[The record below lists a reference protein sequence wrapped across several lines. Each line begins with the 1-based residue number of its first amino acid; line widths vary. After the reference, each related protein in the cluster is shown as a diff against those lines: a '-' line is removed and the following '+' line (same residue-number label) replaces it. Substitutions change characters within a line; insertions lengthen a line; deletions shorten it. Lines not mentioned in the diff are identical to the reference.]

1 LAEICKKNKKLKRE
15 KFDAMKYF
23 GTDGMR
29 GTFGHFPANE
39 FCFNILA
46 QALERFCG
54 RLERVVV
61 GRDPRLSGEAI
72 RNFLIAGFSP
82 GVEIVD
88 VGVVTSPLL
97 SRAVGATGADFGL
110 MITASHNPAADNGV
124 KIFDRAGAK
133 LSRGAEVQIESLMD
147 GITAVVRNRGHKITP
162 HCVAGDYAVDGRIF
176 KNFSKIVIDC
186 AHGAAVEFARKSYRF
201 PAIDWI
207 GDAPDGGNIN
217 GGCGSEYP
225 ELLAREVCERGADLG
240 IAHDGDG
247 DRLLLCD
254 GRGNVLP
261 GEIILGI
268 IAIYL
273 QKIKALAGQKIV
285 TTLVSNGGLA
295 LALRERGIGVDYS
308 DVGDRNVAEKM
319 RDLGCNFGGERSGHL
334 IFSDRAPTSD
344 GIQSALLFLEA
355 VDYLRIPPAEIAG
368 FMPLFP
374 RMSCDIVVKKKIPL
388 EQLPGLSDSIAAWE
402 RRLGGEGKIFI
413 RYSGTENKLRLLV
426 EANSSPLAEKI
437 MKDLKN
443 NIENCSK
450 II

>member
-1 LAEICKKNKKLKRE
+1 
-15 KFDAMKYF
+15 MKYF
-23 GTDGMR
+23 GTDGIR

-46 QALERFCG
+46 QALERFHG
-54 RLERVVV
+54 QLARVII
-61 GRDPRLSGEAI
+61 GRDPRLSGKAI
-72 RNFLIAGFSP
+72 KNFLIAGFSA

-88 VGVVTSPLL
+88 AGIVTSPLL
-97 SRAVGATGADFGL
+97 SRAVGATGSDFGL

-147 GITAVVRNRGHKITP
+147 GIAAIARNRGHRIVT
-162 HCVAGDYAVDGRIF
+162 HCVAGEYVSGGRIF
-176 KNFSKIVIDC
+176 KNFSKVVIDC

-217 GGCGSEYP
+217 GRCGSEYP

-254 GRGNVLP
+254 GSGNILP

-273 QKIKALAGQKIV
+273 QNMGHLAGQKMV

-295 LALRERGIGVDYS
+295 LALEERGIGVGYS

-319 RDLGCNFGGERSGHL
+319 RDLGCNLGGESSGHV

-344 GIQSALLFLEA
+344 GIQTALLFLEA
-355 VDYLRIPPAEIAG
+355 VDCLRIPPAEMAK
-368 FMPLFP
+368 FVPLFP
-374 RMSCDIVVKKKIPL
+374 KISCDIVVKKKIPL
-388 EQLPGLSDSIAAWE
+388 EQLPEIGDSIAAWE

-426 EANSSPLAEKI
+426 EASSMPLAEKI
-437 MKDLKN
+437 MKNLKN
-443 NIENCSK
+443 NIESSNK

>member
-1 LAEICKKNKKLKRE
+1 
-15 KFDAMKYF
+15 MKYF

-29 GTFGHFPANE
+29 GAFGRFPADE

-46 QALERFCG
+46 QALERFHG
-54 RLERVVV
+54 RLAQVII

-72 RNFLIAGFSP
+72 KNFLIAGFSA

-88 VGVVTSPLL
+88 AGVVISPLL
-97 SRAVGATGADFGL
+97 SRAVSATESDFGL

-133 LSRGAEVQIESLMD
+133 LSRGAELQIELLMD
-147 GITAVVRNRGHKITP
+147 GIAASIENRGHKITTYR
-162 HCVAGDYAVDGRIF
+162 VAGDYAADGKIF
-176 KNFSKIVIDC
+176 KNFSKVVIDC
-186 AHGAAVEFARKSYRF
+186 AHGAAVEFARKNYRF

-217 GGCGSEYP
+217 GRCGSEYP
-225 ELLAREVCERGADLG
+225 ELLAREVCERRADLG

-254 GRGNVLP
+254 GSGNVLP

-273 QKIKALAGQKIV
+273 QNINTLARQKIV
-285 TTLVSNGGLA
+285 TTLASNGGLA
-295 LALRERGIGVDYS
+295 LALRERGIGVCYA

-319 RDLGCNFGGERSGHL
+319 GDLGCNFGGERSGHV

-355 VDYLRIPPAEIAG
+355 VDYLRISPAEIAG

-374 RMSCDIVVKKKIPL
+374 EKSCDIIVKEKIPL
-388 EQLPGLSDSIAAWE
+388 EQLPGLSDSVAAWE

-426 EANSSPLAEKI
+426 EAKSSPLAEKI

-443 NIENCSK
+443 NIESCNK

>member
-1 LAEICKKNKKLKRE
+1 
-15 KFDAMKYF
+15 MKYF
-23 GTDGMR
+23 GTDGIR
-29 GTFGHFPANE
+29 GTFGYFPANE

-46 QALERFCG
+46 QALERFHG
-54 RLERVVV
+54 RLTRVII

-72 RNFLIAGFSP
+72 RNFLIAGFSA
-82 GVEIVD
+82 GVEIID
-88 VGVVTSPLL
+88 AGVVTSPLL
-97 SRAVGATGADFGL
+97 SRAVGATGSDFGL

-124 KIFDRAGAK
+124 KIFDNSGAK
-133 LSRGAEVQIESLMD
+133 LSRGMEVQIELFMD
-147 GITAVVRNRGHKITP
+147 GIAAIARNRGHKIVP
-162 HCVAGDYAVDGRIF
+162 HCVEGDYAVGERIF
-176 KNFSKIVIDC
+176 KKFSKVVIDC

-201 PAIDWI
+201 PTIDWI
-207 GDAPDGGNIN
+207 GDAPDGRNIN

-254 GRGNVLP
+254 GSGNVLS

-273 QKIKALAGQKIV
+273 QNIGLLAGQKIV

-319 RDLGCNFGGERSGHL
+319 RDLGCNLGGERSGHI

-344 GIQSALLFLEA
+344 GIQTALLFLEA
-355 VDYLRIPPAEIAG
+355 ADYLRISPPEMAQ
-368 FMPLFP
+368 FVPLFP
-374 RMSCDIVVKKKIPL
+374 KMSCDVVVKKKIPL

-402 RRLGGEGKIFI
+402 RRLGKEGKIFI

-426 EANSSPLAEKI
+426 EANSASLAEEI

-443 NIENCSK
+443 NIESCNK